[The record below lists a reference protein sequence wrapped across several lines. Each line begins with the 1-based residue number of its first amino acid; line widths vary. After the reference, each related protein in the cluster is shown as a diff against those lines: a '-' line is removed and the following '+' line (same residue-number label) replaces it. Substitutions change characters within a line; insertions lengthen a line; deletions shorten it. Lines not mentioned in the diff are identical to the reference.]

1 MRSMTSRVWPHRIS
15 SPACGAPIR
24 KKAFSPETPNR
35 APSRRP
41 WVGPRSTQALES
53 AATCPALDRHPRHLP
68 SPGWAAWCLR
78 LTACPLL
85 SGLAAS
91 APWSGGAI
99 DGLASDAPVAVV
111 QLVSAAREQSIELKQ
126 KAETPA
132 EKATIEVV
140 ALMFQS
146 ILSEERIPVAVRI
159 WFARL
164 QVPVLRVALAEPD
177 FFSNLDHPAR
187 KLIDRMG
194 ACAMGFNSTAI
205 DGSAL
210 EAQVRRAVQ
219 MIEQYP
225 ETGSRVF

>member
-35 APSRRP
+35 ARSRRP
-41 WVGPRSTQALES
+41 WVGTRSTPAPEP
-53 AATCPALDRHPRHLP
+53 AATCPASDRHPRHLP

-78 LTACPLL
+78 LPACPLL
-85 SGLAAS
+85 SGPAAS
-91 APWSGGAI
+91 APWSSSASRPRAWSQALSAYRMQAIASVDAGAGAGAI

-177 FFSNLDHPAR
+177 
-187 KLIDRMG
+187 
-194 ACAMGFNSTAI
+194 
-205 DGSAL
+205 
-210 EAQVRRAVQ
+210 
-219 MIEQYP
+219 
-225 ETGSRVF
+225 